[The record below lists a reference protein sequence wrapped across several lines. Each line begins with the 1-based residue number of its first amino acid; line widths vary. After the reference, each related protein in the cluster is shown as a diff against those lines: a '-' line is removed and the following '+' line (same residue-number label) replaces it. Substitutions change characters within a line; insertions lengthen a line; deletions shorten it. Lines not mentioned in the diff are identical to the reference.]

1 MRPTHYFSG
10 KEVGMK
16 LQAVKD
22 GQRQGGALTIKHTA
36 ARKGKGKGPAGKAGP
51 PGSDL
56 ERKVVNCLSCGKV
69 FDFRLAG
76 AGQLTNDLLRFLGQP
91 TFSISAVLYCTAIHM
106 SKKKSVKKRKE
117 KVVQK
122 GLACHFIVAP
132 APARHKKKAIGIF
145 VYAQRIPTGQQI

>member
-1 MRPTHYFSG
+1 MKPTGQPEMITKRKQGYND
-10 KEVGMK
+10 

-36 ARKGKGKGPAGKAGP
+36 ARKGKRPTGNTGP

-76 AGQLTNDLLRFLGQP
+76 AGQLTNDLLRFLGQ
-91 TFSISAVLYCTAIHM
+91 
-106 SKKKSVKKRKE
+106 
-117 KVVQK
+117 
-122 GLACHFIVAP
+122 LAASAP
-132 APARHKKKAIGIF
+132 AALHCPA
-145 VYAQRIPTGQQI
+145 VEQDVVS